1 MDIIYLFENDI
12 KEHKTGKS
20 TGKIMKQFLLDGS
33 TVKFR
38 YNNNN
43 NIKITSKEMI

>member
-1 MDIIYLFENDI
+1 MDIIHPFEKKNI

-33 TVKFR
+33 TVKLR
-38 YNNNN
+38 YNN
-43 NIKITSKEMI
+43 NIKITFKEMI